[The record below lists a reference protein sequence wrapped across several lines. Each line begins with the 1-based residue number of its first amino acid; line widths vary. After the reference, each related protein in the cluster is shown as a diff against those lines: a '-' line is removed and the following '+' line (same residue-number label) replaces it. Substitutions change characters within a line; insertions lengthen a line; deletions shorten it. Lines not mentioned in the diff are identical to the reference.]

1 MDKLN
6 PFGTLQRSIEA
17 LKTVDCNTKEKLAH
31 FGQISETI
39 INIRSGSSA
48 ANSPNYYAHISSAV
62 AVLIMFCEENDSSV
76 RMGAEENLSRVVRHC
91 ESTGNIVRIQ
101 RDLYH
106 EIKKN
111 GNERSLRTVLSIFA
125 HYCGTIRQRK
135 ARTYAQNLLPCIY
148 SIFKR
153 REPALLECLCNF
165 TEVFCEHLEGYLTDG
180 EVLKMTELF
189 LEDIGSECATKRR
202 CAAKNTLFFLQG
214 SRNPDFYANNAFNR
228 CIEQLLKC
236 GQLQQ
241 QPNTV
246 LGVMGCFR
254 SILPIVLRNCN
265 VEKAIETYDLC
276 LHFLRE
282 GTHTIINATLEV
294 LLVILAN
301 VQPAVRKVL
310 LSEHCEHRRML
321 LKRKTLKNSIFKINP
336 SDSLMSSRK
345 SSTDARADHLLRPGS
360 LPLTSTPTK
369 FALPTDDRSLA
380 SASDIELDSLKSMD
394 LDTENR
400 IAPALQLECSGT
412 LDTTASGTKNSS
424 TPVASDT
431 LSLKSQ
437 KSTDSIGSFINTL
450 AFTSS
455 NAAESVTK
463 FFRKSI
469 DKPLPDDGEEDRLS
483 MESMASSL
491 MSSNAET
498 IRAELDVT
506 LEIDLD
512 DEPVTV
518 APSIPIPTPTPSKDT
533 LEVPLNMS
541 MVAEDVTDSV
551 KELFIGTI
559 HDQNMLDFTARLI
572 CSRFL
577 LAGARHV
584 LIPDSVV
591 RVSVKSLSM
600 QIVAA
605 CVRMKPELLALPL
618 EKDTFREEFAV
629 VEILNLEDAIN
640 EFSQEASPCDDKPDN
655 AADAATALQEDPASS
670 DLLEMKE
677 DHFGECTS
685 ATYFEYFSPMSL
697 SLDQGLKSK
706 LKSIEENFSSDNNE
720 KLSRDLDAILSQSEP
735 GPGATSL
742 TVGTS
747 GTARRREL
755 LVVPKVITTIKNE
768 HRTGVRTSS
777 AEVQDEKGLI
787 TTMAVSNRKE
797 PEDEEQQQ
805 LLADVLLFYDSPDP
819 TLRGTVQ
826 LIVGNLLRAAV
837 DHSGSY
843 RQFLRTKIPNLTTQ
857 AFVSEQKL
865 LRIVVQGLSDEIHT
879 VANQAL
885 SSVELF
891 FNAYFQSLSADNNC
905 GSLSESHKTASS
917 NIPFQSYKK
926 NIFLDDSLISQSAA
940 TGSTFYMKALLDRLF
955 LLSQNKY
962 WLVQC
967 KLLDVVI
974 QLDFDCIKA
983 HGQQG
988 EQMRENVLGLL
999 LAGLGD
1005 GDFRVRN
1012 HAAERLLQFLAS
1024 NSGVTSTRSKSN
1036 PLHTERTVIGDFVD
1050 EFVLGTFASPFNHR
1064 TRENVDAN
1072 PTEPDFSTVSRVM
1085 YRISNL
1091 MLKIGDKNLQSGVI
1105 HFLRTFLDKH
1115 DVFPFVSLWNE
1126 YNLVNVLLSLLMGM
1140 NGIVLDLAVHAELL
1154 WICSQMIV
1162 AVLSG
1167 SPSNAPTDNE
1177 TMNKFIIHLLKLLN
1191 IYHHVYTNTSPLVIN
1206 RAQKADIFMNTKELA
1221 QINSFGYFGSDH
1233 AYIKFYQQVRCSME
1247 SYRITINAESGQK
1260 LFECLRASLE
1270 ALWTLLEMKSLS
1282 AMTNG
1287 QKFVEEV
1294 LQYLQ
1299 TFLTLE
1305 PDHCIRCTR
1314 FLLRFIFHANYIN
1327 RTAEVAYFRKVSL
1340 SEDPLEVASE
1350 EFFGR
1355 YYDFCKAKSKPTAPE
1370 IGAFVKLFEPLVITC
1385 LKIFTKM
1392 RSSVQAS
1399 ILHMLCQLLDFNI
1412 NYQLLDAN
1420 SLFVDSIFKH
1430 IESIER
1436 GTIDDSEELMRQ
1448 VVRFLFQ
1455 LSGLVRE
1462 KPLVTIPKIINICDN
1477 LLANNVIRRSAIA
1490 SVQALTHE
1498 IFLLRLSR
1506 NSTVPKQV
1514 LEAAECNTQKEVVL
1528 NMLMKFPDELD
1539 AYRII
1544 PMILYSE
1551 RLRDGGEATNC
1562 ESDVLNALLQ
1572 VLGEGKLVIKR
1583 NPDYYILRHLFE
1595 CLSRSQLLESK
1606 VVLRFVEIFYTTA
1619 TNESWKMLQKIMY
1632 GELIVRQ
1639 VFQQTEETYLLN
1651 HVGLYLRKTKTDSTD
1666 GVSTADDGQGTD
1678 RLTEDDVQLAAQ
1690 SLARTLVCYLRE
1702 CFTMLDDMYLTYST
1716 CQADVQ
1722 FMYDAIQRYFGT
1734 LSTMTRFGEVSRA
1747 LAEQIPLELIHWSRL
1762 PVTVARCLSEVLIK
1776 HGFDSELM
1784 LSLIRNDEYNVRNDR
1799 LVTALI
1805 EVLLEHKPNESKWSR
1820 QEVGALLSSETSLL
1834 AAHFQPLLLYH
1845 ITDDKFSKQ
1854 IVKTLMNGVEGKLSS
1869 IQCSLLEKASL
1880 TTLPLMCG
1888 RLTDLL
1894 DTVNIVTARN
1904 AALILDRKLNA
1915 LVQLGA
1921 VGLKDSAVLTVL
1933 SAADFQHLY
1942 ARFNND
1948 RRRKFPKLFKT
1959 LSQLKEYYEGITV
1972 DECTRSAQPN
1982 IDAMTLKDLP
1992 IGEAWFLQ
2000 QVSYHCTETSY
2011 TKPRNIARMLLE
2023 VKSESKLI
2031 NLLSSGSL
2039 NVRLLRD
2046 IVAVAFES
2054 MFLAFRT
2061 DCVQFNPHLNY
2072 LKVHPMLK
2080 VALIVLMRKLN
2091 EMKQNPKVD
2100 MVATVHCAESVICF
2114 LEYLKK
2120 LEHLCLFYI
2129 EGKLIDRFIK
2139 EHLLKSNFFE
2149 TLLSFGTVCARS
2161 LEQESEGNVTRIELY
2176 LKCIGSIVQQRYL
2189 WHELNQN
2196 DRYRDDVDHYI
2207 KVMYKLIAG
2216 SLLDDQLL
2224 GRRQLP
2230 VVFESF
2236 LAAESSSLE
2245 VYLKVII
2252 IAEFV
2257 SDLRAMAKCVRMGSN
2272 MIALIESVAIPLLK
2286 LDRFYAY
2293 ALTPYELYECYDS
2306 LDALENGHPK
2316 LPTVP
2321 IEHLFDVELLE
2332 MFLKRANVFGFSSR
2346 QQFEELFMALMV
2358 LLNRTDDP
2366 IFVSLLEQREIKN
2379 MCLQAVMTLLLSCYR
2394 FPWIGFREGKFHHT
2408 TRNPKIKCDSIGLK
2422 KLHNVQ
2428 LSIPLSNV
2436 FYQPNLERHLLVANA
2451 DDQYALDDSSVGT
2464 VGFDHNQLSL
2474 EYFWEIIERTSDQ
2487 SGCNTTSVESLAVR
2501 NKRYFV
2507 EKINIDITSSL
2518 QLIYDVLKQLIEDD
2532 PTLVLP
2538 HLVSFCE
2545 IVENRDQ
2552 IFWLNQLLLK
2562 LQERVPMEDT
2572 ISQQHIIYLLCRLA
2586 ALLIPTMSD
2595 LTHLCTIIPT
2605 YLKSTQLY
2613 IRNATLQGLICLLEC
2628 LIKTNTS
2635 IGTMN
2640 DELHLLRN
2648 VIVNYIVKHGI
2659 IEESS
2664 GAFSDLH
2671 TKLVWTLNF
2680 YLIEHTSRFV
2690 SDCNLLSNSIISA
2703 NNILKRTTNLEIY
2716 LCILNGLERLII
2728 TDRVSRA
2735 LHEKI
2740 EKLAIDLVK
2749 IDNEI
2754 FSLSALKL
2762 LVTCIYRSCNEQ
2774 LESTERC
2781 NGIVQD
2787 EPDIIVQQ
2795 IDKIEILFAKIRT
2808 TTPQGAKVFGDV
2820 LCQLIRD
2827 LLPPNEILTKVF
2839 KELMMNQP
2847 NPDIIAG
2854 VTYQLFRSAIDASY
2868 LALLQEWL
2876 LCSLPNF
2883 LSFPQVNKSVWCLT
2897 VIFLSA
2903 SLNQHLIKLLP
2914 EVLSLPSYQQLNE
2927 REINN
2932 FIISAKDFYSRLE
2945 PNGGGGGQRAKFK
2958 EIFRQHDSFIFQ
2970 SLVQCL

>member
-6 PFGTLQRSIEA
+6 PFGALQRSIEA
-17 LKTVDCNTKEKLAH
+17 LKTIDCSAKEKLIL

-39 INIRSGSSA
+39 INVRPGTSA
-48 ANSPNYYAHISSAV
+48 ANSPHYYGHISSAV
-62 AVLIMFCEENDSSV
+62 TVLIMFCEESDSSV
-76 RMGAEENLSRVVRHC
+76 RMGAEENLSRIVRHC
-91 ESTGNIVRIQ
+91 ESTGNIIRIQ

-148 SIFKR
+148 AIFKR
-153 REPALLECLCNF
+153 SEPLLLECLCSF
-165 TEVFCEHLEGYLTDG
+165 TEVFCVHLEGYLTDG

-189 LEDIGSECATKRR
+189 LVDIGSDCVTKRR
-202 CAAKNTLFFLQG
+202 CAAKNTLSFVQG

-236 GQLQQ
+236 GQPQQ
-241 QPNTV
+241 QSNTV
-246 LGVMGCFR
+246 IGVMGCFR
-254 SILPIVLRNCN
+254 AILPIVLRNCS

-294 LLVILAN
+294 LLAILVN

-310 LSEHCEHRRML
+310 LSEQCEHRRML

-336 SDSLMSSRK
+336 SDSLLSSRK
-345 SSTDARADHLLRPGS
+345 SSTDARSDQLLRPGS

-369 FALPTDDRSLA
+369 FSLPVDDRSLA

-394 LDTENR
+394 LDTESR
-400 IAPALQLECSGT
+400 TVPPALQLECAGA
-412 LDTTASGTKNSS
+412 LDTTSGVKNS
-424 TPVASDT
+424 PVPPAPDT
-431 LSLKSQ
+431 VSLKSQ

-450 AFTSS
+450 LSSS

-469 DKPLPDDGEEDRLS
+469 DKPFPDDGEEDRLS
-483 MESMASSL
+483 MESMASSY

-512 DEPVTV
+512 TEPATV
-518 APSIPIPTPTPSKDT
+518 VPTASIPTPTPSRET
-533 LEVPLNMS
+533 LEVPLSTS
-541 MVAEDVTDSV
+541 MQVDDITENV

-559 HDQNMLDFTARLI
+559 HDQNLLDFTVRLI

-577 LAGARHV
+577 LAGTRHMLV
-584 LIPDSVV
+584 ADSIV

-600 QIVAA
+600 QIMAA
-605 CVRMKPELLALPL
+605 CVRMKPELLCLPL
-618 EKDTFREEFAV
+618 EKDAFREEFAV
-629 VEILNLEDAIN
+629 VEILNLEYAIN
-640 EFSQEASPCDDKPDN
+640 ELSQEASPCDDQLDGASAVTPQ
-655 AADAATALQEDPASS
+655 QEEPASE
-670 DLLEMKE
+670 LLEMKE

-706 LKSIEENFSSDNNE
+706 LKSIEENFSIDNNE

-735 GPGATSL
+735 GPGAASL
-742 TVGTS
+742 TGAS
-747 GTARRREL
+747 RRKEL
-755 LVVPKVITTIKNE
+755 LVVPKMIASLKND
-768 HRTGVRTSS
+768 HRIGGRTGNV
-777 AEVQDEKGLI
+777 EVQDGKTTI
-787 TTMAVSNRKE
+787 TAMAVSNHKE
-797 PEDEEQQQ
+797 PEDEEQQ

-826 LIVGNLLRAAV
+826 LIVGNLLRAAI
-837 DHSGSY
+837 DHNGNY
-843 RQFLRTKIPNLTTQ
+843 RKFLRTKIPNVTTQ
-857 AFVSEQKL
+857 SFLCEHKL
-865 LRIVVQGLSDEIHT
+865 LQVVVQGLSDEIHT

-891 FNAYFQSLSADNNC
+891 LNVYLNSLC
-905 GSLSESHKTASS
+905 IGTGGVSLIENRTTTS
-917 NIPFQSYKK
+917 NIPFQSCKR
-926 NIFLDDSLISQSAA
+926 NIFLDDSFIFNSG
-940 TGSTFYMKALLDRLF
+940 TESTLHMKTLLEQVF
-955 LLSQNKY
+955 LLSHNKY

-967 KLLDVVI
+967 KLLDIIVR
-974 QLDFDCIKA
+974 LDFDCIKA
-983 HGQQG
+983 HGLLG
-988 EQMRENVLGLL
+988 DQMREKVSDLL
-999 LAGLGD
+999 LIGLGD
-1005 GDFRVRN
+1005 SDQRVRN
-1012 HAAERLLQFLAS
+1012 HAAERLLQFLQ
-1024 NSGVTSTRSKSN
+1024 ST
-1036 PLHTERTVIGDFVD
+1036 PLVNTVRHKPMCHKQSIVGDFID
-1050 EFVLGTFASPFNHR
+1050 EFVFGTFSSPFGPR
-1064 TRENVDAN
+1064 TNGKIRAN
-1072 PTEPDFSTVSRVM
+1072 LPKPDMSTVSRLM

-1091 MLKIGDKNLQSGVI
+1091 LLKIGDKYLQSGII
-1105 HFLRTFLDKH
+1105 HFLRIFLENYEIFD
-1115 DVFPFVSLWNE
+1115 FVNLWNE
-1126 YNLVNVLLSLLMGM
+1126 YNMINVLLNLLLGM
-1140 NGIVLDLAVHAELL
+1140 NGTVLDLAVHGELL

-1162 AVLSG
+1162 AVLSN
-1167 SPSNAPTDNE
+1167 SPANSTTDSE
-1177 TMNKFIIHLLKLLN
+1177 AMNKFIIHLLKLLN
-1191 IYHHVYTNTSPLVIN
+1191 IYHLVYTNTTPLVIN
-1206 RAQKADIFMNTKELA
+1206 RAQKADIFMNTKEL
-1221 QINSFGYFGSDH
+1221 QQVNCFGYFGNDH
-1233 AYIKFYQQVRCSME
+1233 AYMKFYQQVRCSME
-1247 SYRITINAESGQK
+1247 SYRISINAESGQK
-1260 LFECLRASLE
+1260 LFDCLRASMA

-1287 QKFVEEV
+1287 LKFVEEV
-1294 LQYLQ
+1294 LRYLQ
-1299 TFLTLE
+1299 TFITLE
-1305 PDHCIRCTR
+1305 PDHCVQCTR
-1314 FLLRFIFHANYIN
+1314 YLLRFIFHVNYVN
-1327 RTAEVAYFRKVSL
+1327 RSTEVSFFHKVSL
-1340 SEDPLEVASE
+1340 SEDPIEVVTSE

-1355 YYDFCKAKSKPTAPE
+1355 YYDFCKAKSKPLTPE
-1370 IGAFVKLFEPLVITC
+1370 IGGFVKLFEPLVINC
-1385 LKIFTKM
+1385 LKMFTKM
-1392 RSSVQAS
+1392 RSTVQAN
-1399 ILHMLCQLLDFNI
+1399 ILQMLCQLLDFNI

-1420 SLFVDSIFKH
+1420 NVFVESIFKH

-1436 GTIDDSEELMRQ
+1436 GTVDDSDVVMRQ

-1455 LSGLVRE
+1455 LSGLVRD
-1462 KPLVTIPKIINICDN
+1462 KPLVTIPKIINLCDN
-1477 LLANNVIRRSAIA
+1477 LLANHVIRRTAIA
-1490 SVQALTHE
+1490 SVQALSHE
-1498 IFLLRLSR
+1498 IFLLRPSR
-1506 NSTVPKQV
+1506 NSIVPKV
-1514 LEAAECNTQKEVVL
+1514 LEAAECITQKEVVL

-1544 PMILYSE
+1544 PMIMYSE
-1551 RLRDGGEATNC
+1551 RLHDVDGTHVATC
-1562 ESDVLNALLQ
+1562 ESDVLTALLQ
-1572 VLGEGKLVIKR
+1572 VLGDGKLMIKFDA
-1583 NPDYYILRHLFE
+1583 DYYIVLRLFE
-1595 CLSRSQLLESK
+1595 CLSLNQLLESK
-1606 VVLRFVEIFYTTA
+1606 VVLRLVDIFFTTS
-1619 TNESWKMLQKIMY
+1619 TNDSWKTLQKITCAEM
-1632 GELIVRQ
+1632 IVRQ
-1639 VFQQTEETYLLN
+1639 VFQQTEEIYLLN
-1651 HVGLYLRKTKTDSTD
+1651 HVGLYLRKSNVNTDEEAAHED
-1666 GVSTADDGQGTD
+1666 GNVAN

-1690 SLARTLVCYLRE
+1690 SLVGKMVHYLRE
-1702 CFTMLDDMYLTYST
+1702 CLTILDDINLTYNANQEDIQFT
-1716 CQADVQ
+1716 CDS
-1722 FMYDAIQRYFGT
+1722 IQRYISA
-1734 LSTMTRFGEVSRA
+1734 LSTMTRFVEISRA
-1747 LAEQIPLELIHWSRL
+1747 LAEQIPLELIHWCRL
-1762 PVTVARCLSEVLIK
+1762 PLAVARALSEMLIK
-1776 HGFDSELM
+1776 HGFDLELM

-1799 LVTALI
+1799 LVTTLI
-1805 EVLLEHKPNESKWSR
+1805 EVLLEYKPNESKWAR
-1820 QEVGALLSSETSLL
+1820 KEVHALLSTETSLL
-1834 AAHFQPLLLYH
+1834 SVHFHPLLLCY
-1845 ITDDKFSKQ
+1845 ITDEEYSKE
-1854 IVKTLMNGVEGKLSS
+1854 IVKMIIITLEGKLSP

-1880 TTLPLMCG
+1880 TTLPLMCN

-1894 DTVNIVTARN
+1894 DTVNIVTSRN
-1904 AALILDRKLNA
+1904 AALILDQKLSA
-1915 LVQLGA
+1915 LVQIGA
-1921 VGLKDSAVLTVL
+1921 AGLKDSAVLTVL
-1933 SAADFQHLY
+1933 PESDFRYLY
-1942 ARFNND
+1942 SRFGTERN
-1948 RRRKFPKLFKT
+1948 RKFPKLFKT
-1959 LSQLKEYYEGITV
+1959 LSQLKQYYEATSV
-1972 DECTRSAQPN
+1972 DECMPSVLPS
-1982 IDAMTLKDLP
+1982 IDTMALKDLS
-1992 IGEAWFLQ
+1992 IDVVWFQQ
-2000 QVSYHCTETSY
+2000 QVSYHCTEMSY
-2011 TKPRNIARMLLE
+2011 TKPRHIAKMLLE
-2023 VKSESKLI
+2023 IKSESKLI

-2046 IVAVAFES
+2046 IISVAFES
-2054 MFLAFRT
+2054 MFHAFRT
-2061 DCVQFNPHLNY
+2061 DCVQYNPHLNY

-2080 VALIVLMRKLN
+2080 VALIVLMRRLN
-2091 EMKQNPKVD
+2091 ETKHKPQE
-2100 MVATVHCAESVICF
+2100 VAATTYCAESVICF

-2120 LEHLCLFYI
+2120 LEHICLFYI
-2129 EGKLIDRFIK
+2129 EGKFVDRFIK
-2139 EHLLKSNFFE
+2139 EQLLKSNFFE
-2149 TLLSFGTVCARS
+2149 TLLTFGQVCAES
-2161 LEQESEGNVTRIELY
+2161 LEQEPVENVTRIELY
-2176 LKCIGSIVQQRYL
+2176 LKCIGNIVHQRYL
-2189 WHELNQN
+2189 WNELNQN
-2196 DRYRDDVDHYI
+2196 DRYLDAVDYYI
-2207 KVMYKLIAG
+2207 KVLYKLIAR

-2230 VVFESF
+2230 PVFQDF
-2236 LAAESSSLE
+2236 QTNQSSSME
-2245 VYLKVII
+2245 VYLKAIV
-2252 IAEFV
+2252 IAEYV
-2257 SDLRAMAKCVRMGSN
+2257 TDSTGMAVHPSMGSN
-2272 MIALIESVAIPLLK
+2272 MISLIESIAIPLLK
-2286 LDRFYAY
+2286 LDRFYPY

-2321 IEHLFDVELLE
+2321 IEYLYDVELLE

-2346 QQFEELFMALMV
+2346 QQFEELFMSLMV
-2358 LLNRTDDP
+2358 LLNRSEDP
-2366 IFVSLLEQREIKN
+2366 IFVSLVEQREIKN
-2379 MCLQAVMTLLLSCYR
+2379 MCLQTVMSLLLSCYR
-2394 FPWIGFREGKFHHT
+2394 YPRIGFSEGKFHHT
-2408 TRNPKIKCDSIGLK
+2408 TRNPRIKCETIGLK
-2422 KLHNVQ
+2422 KLHNIQ

-2436 FYQPNLERHLLVANA
+2436 FYQPNLERHLLITAM
-2451 DDQYALDDSSVGT
+2451 DDQYALDDSCVGT
-2464 VGFDHNQLSL
+2464 LRFDHNQLSL

-2487 SGCNTTSVESLAVR
+2487 SGYNAPASESLVVC

-2507 EKINIDITSSL
+2507 EKINIDTTSS
-2518 QLIYDVLKQLIEDD
+2518 QRLIYDVLKQLIEDD
-2532 PTLVLP
+2532 PALVLP

-2545 IVENRDQ
+2545 IVENREQ

-2572 ISQQHIIYLLCRLA
+2572 ISQQHIIYLLCRMA

-2613 IRNATLQGLICLLEC
+2613 VRNATLQGLICLLEC

-2640 DELHLLRN
+2640 DELLLLRN
-2648 VIVNYIVKHGI
+2648 VIVSYIVKHGI

-2749 IDNEI
+2749 IDNEM

-2839 KELMMNQP
+2839 KELMLNQP

-2868 LALLQEWL
+2868 LTLLQEWL

-2945 PNGGGGGQRAKFK
+2945 QNGSQKAKFK

-2970 SLVQCL
+2970 CLVQCL

>member
-1 MDKLN
+1 MLINQCILQTLINRDLN
-6 PFGTLQRSIEA
+6 VEAQRIGFYVNTTSCILAKARCDPYNPITGQLQQPLNVPAGTTGR
-17 LKTVDCNTKEKLAH
+17 T
-31 FGQISETI
+31 G
-39 INIRSGSSA
+39 
-48 ANSPNYYAHISSAV
+48 ANSLQMTLTGDIRIVSFPRKV
-62 AVLIMFCEENDSSV
+62 AVGDAFCSSRTLLDQSTFESDSSV
-76 RMGAEENLSRVVRHC
+76 RMGAEENLSRIVRHC
-91 ESTGNIVRIQ
+91 ESTGNIIRVQ

-135 ARTYAQNLLPCIY
+135 ARTYAQNMLPCIY

-153 REPALLECLCNF
+153 REPALLECLCSF
-165 TEVFCEHLEGYLTDG
+165 TEVFCQHLEGYLTDG

-189 LEDIGSECATKRR
+189 LEDIGSDCATKRR
-202 CAAKNTLFFLQG
+202 CAAKNTHTFIQG

-236 GQLQQ
+236 GQPQQ
-241 QPNTV
+241 QSNTV

-254 SILPIVLRNCN
+254 AILPIVLRNCS

-294 LLVILAN
+294 LLVILGN

-310 LSEHCEHRRML
+310 VSEQCDHRRML

-336 SDSLMSSRK
+336 NDSLLSSRK
-345 SSTDARADHLLRPGS
+345 SSTDARSDQLLRPGS

-369 FALPTDDRSLA
+369 FSLPVDDRSLA

-394 LDTENR
+394 LDTESR
-400 IAPALQLECSGT
+400 TAAPALQLECSGT
-412 LDTTASGTKNSS
+412 LDTTTGVKSS
-424 TPVASDT
+424 AVPPAPDT

-450 AFTSS
+450 LTSS
-455 NAAESVTK
+455 QAAESVTK

-483 MESMASSL
+483 MESMASSY

-498 IRAELDVT
+498 VRAELDVT

-512 DEPVTV
+512 TEPATV
-518 APSIPIPTPTPSKDT
+518 VPTASVPTPTPSRDT
-533 LEVPLNMS
+533 LEVPLSTS
-541 MVAEDVTDSV
+541 MVIEDGVENV
-551 KELFIGTI
+551 KELFIGTV
-559 HDQNMLDFTARLI
+559 HDQNLLDFTARLI

-577 LAGARHV
+577 LAGTRHV
-584 LIPDSVV
+584 LIPDSIV

-600 QIVAA
+600 QIMAA
-605 CVRMKPELLALPL
+605 CVRMKPELLCLPL
-618 EKDTFREEFAV
+618 ERDTFREEFAV

-640 EFSQEASPCDDKPDN
+640 EFSQEASSCDDQPDG
-655 AADAATALQEDPASS
+655 TSTVTPLQEKADSE
-670 DLLEMKE
+670 LLEMKE

-706 LKSIEENFSSDNNE
+706 LKSIEENFSIGNNE

-735 GPGATSL
+735 GPGSTSL
-742 TVGTS
+742 TGAS
-747 GTARRREL
+747 GTIRRREL
-755 LVVPKVITTIKNE
+755 LVVPRVITTIKNE
-768 HRTGVRTSS
+768 HRTGPMAGSVETQEDKSS
-777 AEVQDEKGLI
+777 I
-787 TTMAVSNRKE
+787 TAMAVSNQKE

-826 LIVGNLLRAAV
+826 LIV
-837 DHSGSY
+837 
-843 RQFLRTKIPNLTTQ
+843 
-857 AFVSEQKL
+857 
-865 LRIVVQGLSDEIHT
+865 
-879 VANQAL
+879 
-885 SSVELF
+885 
-891 FNAYFQSLSADNNC
+891 AY
-905 GSLSESHKTASS
+905 
-917 NIPFQSYKK
+917 
-926 NIFLDDSLISQSAA
+926 
-940 TGSTFYMKALLDRLF
+940 
-955 LLSQNKY
+955 
-962 WLVQC
+962 
-967 KLLDVVI
+967 
-974 QLDFDCIKA
+974 
-983 HGQQG
+983 GQQG
-988 EQMRENVLGLL
+988 DQIREKVLDLL
-999 LAGLGD
+999 LISLGD
-1005 GDFRVRN
+1005 SDQRVRN
-1012 HAAERLLQFLAS
+1012 HAAERLLRFVQT
-1024 NSGVTSTRSKSN
+1024 NKWDDGIRQKQTQSTRS
-1036 PLHTERTVIGDFVD
+1036 VVGDFVD
-1050 EFVLGTFASPFNHR
+1050 EFVLAILSSFP
-1064 TRENVDAN
+1064 AN
-1072 PTEPDFSTVSRVM
+1072 
-1085 YRISNL
+1085 
-1091 MLKIGDKNLQSGVI
+1091 
-1105 HFLRTFLDKH
+1105 
-1115 DVFPFVSLWNE
+1115 
-1126 YNLVNVLLSLLMGM
+1126 
-1140 NGIVLDLAVHAELL
+1140 AA
-1154 WICSQMIV
+1154 
-1162 AVLSG
+1162 
-1167 SPSNAPTDNE
+1167 TDSE
-1177 TMNKFIIHLLKLLN
+1177 ALNKFIIHLLKLLN
-1191 IYHHVYTNTSPLVIN
+1191 IYHHVYTNATPLVIN
-1206 RAQKADIFMNTKELA
+1206 RAQKADIFMNTKELQ
-1221 QINSFGYFGSDH
+1221 QINCFGYFGNDH
-1233 AYIKFYQQVRCSME
+1233 AYMKLYQQVHCSIE
-1247 SYRITINAESGQK
+1247 SYRISINAESGQK
-1260 LFECLRASLE
+1260 LFDCLRASME

-1287 QKFVEEV
+1287 LKFVEEV
-1294 LQYLQ
+1294 LRYMQ

-1305 PDHCIRCTR
+1305 PDHCVRCTR
-1314 FLLRFIFHANYIN
+1314 YLLRFIFHVNYIN
-1327 RTAEVAYFRKVSL
+1327 RTAEVSFFRKAST
-1340 SEDPLEVASE
+1340 SEDPIAVVASE

-1355 YYDFCKAKSKPTAPE
+1355 YYDFCKAKSKPLTPE

-1392 RSSVQAS
+1392 RSAVQAS
-1399 ILHMLCQLLDFNI
+1399 ILHLLCQLLDFNI

-1420 SLFVDSIFKH
+1420 NVFVESIFKH

-1455 LSGLVRE
+1455 LSGLIRE
-1462 KPLVTIPKIINICDN
+1462 KPLVTIPKIINMCDN
-1477 LLANNVIRRSAIA
+1477 LLANNVIRRTAIA
-1490 SVQALTHE
+1490 SVQALSHE

-1506 NSTVPKQV
+1506 SSMAPKV

-1544 PMILYSE
+1544 PMIMYSE
-1551 RLRDGGEATNC
+1551 RLHDSDGTHAASC
-1562 ESDVLNALLQ
+1562 ESDVLTALLQ
-1572 VLGEGKLVIKR
+1572 VLGDGKLMIKR
-1583 NPDYYILRHLFE
+1583 DPDYCIILRLFE
-1595 CLSRSQLLESK
+1595 CLSLNQLLESK
-1606 VVLRFVEIFYTTA
+1606 VVLRLVDIFFTTI
-1619 TNESWKMLQKIMY
+1619 TNDSWKTLQKITY

-1639 VFQQTEETYLLN
+1639 IFQQTEEMYLLT
-1651 HVGLYLRKTKTDSTD
+1651 HVGLYLRKAKMNGDEEATQQED
-1666 GVSTADDGQGTD
+1666 GKGSD
-1678 RLTEDDVQLAAQ
+1678 RLTEDDIQSAAQ
-1690 SLARTLVCYLRE
+1690 SLARTLACYLRE
-1702 CFTMLDDMYLTYST
+1702 CLTMLNDINLVYNTR
-1716 CQADVQ
+1716 QEDVQ
-1722 FMYDAIQRYFGT
+1722 FTYDAIKRYIST
-1734 LSTMTRFGEVSRA
+1734 LSNMTRFVEVSRA
-1747 LAEQIPLELIHWSRL
+1747 LTEHIPLELIHWCHL
-1762 PVTVARCLSEVLIK
+1762 PVTVSFCLCEMLVK
-1776 HGFDSELM
+1776 FGFDLELM

-1805 EVLLEHKPNESKWSR
+1805 EVLLEHKPNESKWAR
-1820 QEVGALLSSETSLL
+1820 KEVKALLSSETVLL
-1834 AAHFQPLLLYH
+1834 STYFHPLLLCH
-1845 ITDDKFSKQ
+1845 ITDDEFSKE
-1854 IVKTLMNGVEGKLSS
+1854 IVKTIMKGVEGKLSS
-1869 IQCSLLEKASL
+1869 IQCSLLEKASV
-1880 TTLPLMCG
+1880 TTLPLMCS

-1894 DTVNIVTARN
+1894 DTVNIVTSRN
-1904 AALILDRKLNA
+1904 AALILDHKLTA

-1921 VGLKDSAVLTVL
+1921 AGLKDSAVLTVL
-1933 SAADFQHLY
+1933 SASDFQYLY
-1942 ARFNND
+1942 ARFNTD

-1959 LSQLKEYYEGITV
+1959 LSQLKQYYEGTAV
-1972 DECTRSAQPN
+1972 DEWTTSILPS
-1982 IDAMTLKDLP
+1982 IDTMTLKDLS
-1992 IGEAWFLQ
+1992 IDEVWFLQ
-2000 QVSYHCTETSY
+2000 QVSYHCTELSY
-2011 TKPRNIARMLLE
+2011 TKPRNIAKMLLE

-2031 NLLSSGSL
+2031 NLLSSGML

-2046 IVAVAFES
+2046 IISVAFES
-2054 MFLAFRT
+2054 MFHAFRT
-2061 DCVQFNPHLNY
+2061 DCVQYNPHLNY

-2080 VALIVLMRKLN
+2080 VALIVLMRRLN
-2091 EMKQNPKVD
+2091 ESKQKPQDTAV
-2100 MVATVHCAESVICF
+2100 TTHCIESVICF

-2129 EGKLIDRFIK
+2129 EGKFVDRFIK

-2149 TLLSFGTVCARS
+2149 TLLTFGHVCARL
-2161 LEQESEGNVTRIELY
+2161 LEQESLANVTRIELY
-2176 LKCIGSIVQQRYL
+2176 LKCIGTILQQRYL
-2189 WHELNQN
+2189 WYELNQN
-2196 DRYRDDVDHYI
+2196 DRYGDDVEYYI
-2207 KVMYKLIAG
+2207 KVIYKLIER

-2224 GRRQLP
+2224 GRRQVPL
-2230 VVFESF
+2230 VLQSF
-2236 LAAESSSLE
+2236 MAGRSDAME
-2245 VYLKVII
+2245 VYLKVMVV
-2252 IAEFV
+2252 AEFV
-2257 SDLRAMAKCVRMGSN
+2257 SNSDSMPKHLNMGSN
-2272 MIALIESVAIPLLK
+2272 MFALVESIAIPLLK
-2286 LDRFYAY
+2286 LDRFYPY
-2293 ALTPYELYECYDS
+2293 ALTPYELFECYDS
-2306 LDALENGHPK
+2306 LEALENGHPK

-2321 IEHLFDVELLE
+2321 IEHLYDVELLE
-2332 MFLKRANVFGFSSR
+2332 MFLKRVNVFGFSSR
-2346 QQFEELFMALMV
+2346 QQFEELFMSLMV
-2358 LLNRTDDP
+2358 LLNRTEDP

-2379 MCLQAVMTLLLSCYR
+2379 MCLQALMSLLLSCYR
-2394 FPWIGFREGKFHHT
+2394 YPWIGFKEGKFHHT
-2408 TRNPKIKCDSIGLK
+2408 TRNPNIKCDTIGLK

-2436 FYQPNLERHLLVANA
+2436 FYQPNLERHLLIAA
-2451 DDQYALDDSSVGT
+2451 MDDQYSLDDSIVGT
-2464 VGFDHNQLSL
+2464 LRFDQNQLSL
-2474 EYFWEIIERTSDQ
+2474 EYFWEIIERTNDQ
-2487 SGCNTTSVESLAVR
+2487 SGCNAPPVESLVVR

-2507 EKINIDITSSL
+2507 EKINIDTTSSL
-2518 QLIYDVLKQLIEDD
+2518 QLIYDVLKQLIEED
-2532 PTLVLP
+2532 PALVLP
-2538 HLVSFCE
+2538 HLLSFCE
-2545 IVENRDQ
+2545 IIENRDQ
-2552 IFWLNQLLLK
+2552 IFCLNQLLLK

-2572 ISQQHIIYLLCRLA
+2572 VSQQHIIYLLCRMA

-2635 IGTMN
+2635 IGAMN

-2690 SDCNLLSNSIISA
+2690 PDCNLLSNSIISA
-2703 NNILKRTTNLEIY
+2703 NNILKRTANLEIY

-2728 TDRVSRA
+2728 TDRVSRT

-2749 IDNEI
+2749 IDNEM

-2762 LVTCIYRSCNEQ
+2762 LVTCIYRSSNEQ

-2839 KELMMNQP
+2839 KELMLNQP
-2847 NPDIIAG
+2847 NPDMIAC

-2914 EVLSLPSYQQLNE
+2914 EVLSLPSYQQLNA

-2945 PNGGGGGQRAKFK
+2945 QNGSQKTKFK
-2958 EIFRQHDSFIFQ
+2958 EIFRQHDSYIFQ